1 MFRTIGLQLGY
12 RYENSPIIVPDGTEA
27 PPDDPESF
35 IASARPGSR
44 APHVALADGRSTLDL
59 YGREFVLLRFGHRA
73 PEGKEIVEA
82 AQSRG
87 VPITIKPINDT
98 EAASIYD
105 ANLVL
110 VRPDG
115 HVAWR
120 SGEGPRDPTA
130 VIDRIRGA

>member
-1 MFRTIGLQLGY
+1 M
-12 RYENSPIIVPDGTEA
+12 EPID
-27 PPDDPESF
+27 
-35 IASARPGSR
+35 
-44 APHVALADGRSTLDL
+44 
-59 YGREFVLLRFGHRA
+59 
-73 PEGKEIVEA
+73 
-82 AQSRG
+82 
-87 VPITIKPINDT
+87 DT